1 MARGGS
7 GDGGGSG
14 DSSARDA
21 PRAELATEHVGG
33 GHFLRT
39 TGERTTC
46 GSAPKSRSITE
57 EK

>member
-21 PRAELATEHVGG
+21 ARAELATEHVGG
-33 GHFLRT
+33 GGHFQRT
-39 TGERTTC
+39 AAQTLGGR
-46 GSAPKSRSITE
+46 
-57 EK
+57 